1 MMSRFSSS
9 KSSFCRPRKHI
20 VLVVACGGPVSSR
33 RRRRATY
40 PATVPNTIM
49 SVSAAGAMDIA
60 PAAYDANAVSSCFR
74 ECCTS
79 DSVPL
84 AAPKSAF
91 ATGLTKIHDGPA
103 SAVFLGRFNGAP
115 VAVKRPKLP
124 TKAEIDRYHVELR
137 LMLELTHDHILP
149 LLAAHARPPE
159 YYLVFPYQENGSV
172 ASLVHEQGWC
182 PSWPAVLVLLQQ
194 VASALA
200 FVHARGYVHRD
211 VKPSNVLLDA
221 RWKATLCD
229 FGLAESEESLRA
241 SLQNAVYSEE
251 DAEGRTVAGRLIATL
266 GGGGKDVG
274 GPSSNR
280 SKPQSTGG
288 KPSGGFQKQH
298 MVGTLPYMPPEVLM
312 RRVPGFSADAYAF
325 GVSACEV
332 ATGIVPYS
340 DRERN
345 VALAHTI
352 MDLSYNESDLA
363 VAIASEN
370 LRPSLP
376 SETSREDETRSAGTA
391 DACSASPSARV
402 AADGVSKLAAACW
415 ALDASARPSLEQVLV
430 ELERVVDAYKKIAGL
445 PEAAPLEPRWS
456 PPATAARDADETARQ
471 ADAGLFADRTWP
483 TPREGRGVAPPRW
496 PKLPTTDEGD
506 SLDSLFRAG
515 VFSACGARGP
525 DKMED
530 RHVLASDV
538 GGVRGAHLACV
549 FDGHRGFECAEFC
562 RLNFEEALV
571 SVWHECAT
579 PEEALT
585 RTFESLDE
593 AFLDAFERTK
603 SKAFETDGREDAGR
617 RRGTSERFPGCTA
630 IAALRWGARVYVAN
644 AGDCRAVVCRE
655 PRTNGDGGSGAEAVA
670 LSADHVADANEAE
683 RARVS
688 ATAGP
693 DALRVVNGVRRVG
706 PAGLAVT
713 RCVGDGDCKPFGVIA
728 TPEVT
733 AYDVDADERAGG
745 RDFALV
751 LACDGLWDVVSNAD
765 ARDLVLDTV
774 KEPSMSAK
782 RLGSEALARGSGD
795 NVTVVVAF
803 LKRTSTAETVTWERA
818 F

>member
-1 MMSRFSSS
+1 MD
-9 KSSFCRPRKHI
+9 I
-20 VLVVACGGPVSSR
+20 GP
-33 RRRRATY
+33 
-40 PATVPNTIM
+40 
-49 SVSAAGAMDIA
+49 AAG
-60 PAAYDANAVSSCFR
+60 DANAASACFR

-79 DSVPL
+79 SSVPL
-84 AAPKSAF
+84 ATPKSAF

-172 ASLVHEQGWC
+172 ASLVHDQGWR

-229 FGLAESEESLRA
+229 FGLAESEETLRA
-241 SLQNAVYSEE
+241 SLQNVVYSEE

-266 GGGGKDVG
+266 GVGGKDVG

-280 SKPQSTGG
+280 ERNPSPSTGG

-312 RRVPGFSADAYAF
+312 RRVPGFAADAYAF

-332 ATGIVPYS
+332 ATGIAPYS

-376 SETSREDETRSAGTA
+376 SETLREDTASKSAW
-391 DACSASPSARV
+391 V
-402 AADGVSKLAAACW
+402 AAEGVSRLASACW
-415 ALDASARPSLEQVLV
+415 ALDAQTRPSLERVLA
-430 ELERVVDAYKKIAGL
+430 ELERVVDAYKRAAGL
-445 PEAAPLEPRWS
+445 DAAAPLEPRWS
-456 PPATAARDADETARQ
+456 PPTAAARDAGEAARE
-471 ADAGLFADRTWP
+471 AESGLFADRAWP
-483 TPREGRGVAPPRW
+483 APRDGIGAAPALW
-496 PKLPTTDEGD
+496 PKLALFDASSDSNDRKGD
-506 SLDSLFRAG
+506 SDVFRAG

-530 RHVLASDV
+530 RHLLVSDV

-562 RLNFEEALV
+562 RRNFEKALV

-585 RTFESLDE
+585 RAFAALDE
-593 AFLDAFERTK
+593 AFVDAFERTK
-603 SKAFETDGREDAGR
+603 VFSETSKEK
-617 RRGTSERFPGCTA
+617 ERFPGCTA
-630 IAALRWGARVYVAN
+630 IVAMRWGERVYVAN

-655 PRTNGDGGSGAEAVA
+655 PGLG
-670 LSADHVADANEAE
+670 NEEKKKKPVGRAE
-683 RARVS
+683 RGPLRRRQRVGARARLRCCRSGS
-688 ATAGP
+688 AQARERRLARRAGWARR
-693 DALRVVNGVRRVG
+693 DARPRRRRLQTFRRRRDPRGRLVRRRRGRFRARLGVRRRVG
-706 PAGLAVT
+706 RRLVRRRARPRVGHGEGTVDECQAARVRGARARIERQRHRGGRVFET
-713 RCVGDGDCKPFGVIA
+713 DDHRGDGHLG
-728 TPEVT
+728 T
-733 AYDVDADERAGG
+733 R
-745 RDFALV
+745 V
-751 LACDGLWDVVSNAD
+751 LSRLSTRVS
-765 ARDLVLDTV
+765 R
-774 KEPSMSAK
+774 
-782 RLGSEALARGSGD
+782 R
-795 NVTVVVAF
+795 
-803 LKRTSTAETVTWERA
+803 
-818 F
+818 

>member
-1 MMSRFSSS
+1 MA
-9 KSSFCRPRKHI
+9 PPPPD
-20 VLVVACGGPVSSR
+20 A
-33 RRRRATY
+33 
-40 PATVPNTIM
+40 
-49 SVSAAGAMDIA
+49 SAASAMDTG
-60 PAAYDANAVSSCFR
+60 PAAGDANAASACFR

-79 DSVPL
+79 SSVPL

-137 LMLELTHDHILP
+137 LMLELTHDYILP

-172 ASLVHEQGWC
+172 ASLVHDQGWR
-182 PSWPAVLVLLQQ
+182 PSWPAVLVLMQQ

-229 FGLAESEESLRA
+229 FGLAESEETLRA
-241 SLQNAVYSEE
+241 SLQNVVYSEE

-266 GGGGKDVG
+266 GVGGKDVG

-280 SKPQSTGG
+280 ERKPSPSTGG

-312 RRVPGFSADAYAF
+312 RRVPGFAADAYAF

-332 ATGIVPYS
+332 ATGIAPYS

-376 SETSREDETRSAGTA
+376 SETLREDTASKSAW
-391 DACSASPSARV
+391 V
-402 AADGVSKLAAACW
+402 AAEGVSRLASACW
-415 ALDASARPSLEQVLV
+415 ALDAQTRPSLERVLA
-430 ELERVVDAYKKIAGL
+430 ELERVVDAYKRAAGL
-445 PEAAPLEPRWS
+445 DAAAPLEPRWS
-456 PPATAARDADETARQ
+456 PPTAAARDAGEAARE
-471 ADAGLFADRTWP
+471 AESGLFADRAWP
-483 TPREGRGVAPPRW
+483 APRDGIGAAPALW
-496 PKLPTTDEGD
+496 PKLTLFDASSDSNDRKGD
-506 SLDSLFRAG
+506 SDVFRAG

-530 RHVLASDV
+530 RHLLVSDV

-562 RLNFEEALV
+562 RRNFEKALV

-585 RTFESLDE
+585 RAFAALDE
-593 AFLDAFERTK
+593 AFVDAFERTK
-603 SKAFETDGREDAGR
+603 VFSETSKEK
-617 RRGTSERFPGCTA
+617 ERFPGCTA
-630 IAALRWGARVYVAN
+630 IVAMRWGERVYVAN

-655 PRTNGDGGSGAEAVA
+655 PGLGNEEKKNNPWVA
-670 LSADHVADANEAE
+670 LSADHCADANESE

-688 ATAGP
+688 AAAGP
-693 DALRVVNGVRRVG
+693 EALRLVNGVWRVG

-713 RCVGDGDCKPFGVIA
+713 RALGDGDCKPFGVVAI
-728 TPEVT
+728 PEVVSY
-733 AYDVDADERAGG
+733 AVDAD
-745 RDFALV
+745 DFALV
-751 LACDGLWDVVSNAD
+751 LACDGVWDVVSCAD

-782 RLGSEALARGSGD
+782 RLGSEALARGSSD
-795 NVTVVVAF
+795 NVTAVVAF
-803 LKRTSTAETVTWERA
+803 LKRTTTAETVTWERA

>member
-1 MMSRFSSS
+1 MDT
-9 KSSFCRPRKHI
+9 
-20 VLVVACGGPVSSR
+20 GP
-33 RRRRATY
+33 
-40 PATVPNTIM
+40 
-49 SVSAAGAMDIA
+49 AAG
-60 PAAYDANAVSSCFR
+60 DANAASACFR

-79 DSVPL
+79 NSVPL

-172 ASLVHEQGWC
+172 SSLVHDQGWR
-182 PSWPAVLVLLQQ
+182 PSWPAVLVLLKQ

-200 FVHARGYVHRD
+200 FVHKRGYVHRD

-229 FGLAESEESLRA
+229 FGLAESEETLRA
-241 SLQNAVYSEE
+241 SLQNVVYSEE

-266 GGGGKDVG
+266 GARGKDVG
-274 GPSSNR
+274 GPSSNCER
-280 SKPQSTGG
+280 KPGPSTGG

-312 RRVPGFSADAYAF
+312 RRVPGFAADAYAF

-332 ATGIVPYS
+332 ATGIAPYS

-376 SETSREDETRSAGTA
+376 SETLREDTVSKSAWI
-391 DACSASPSARV
+391 
-402 AADGVSKLAAACW
+402 AAEGVSKIASKCW
-415 ALDASARPSLEQVLV
+415 ALDATARPSLEQVLADI
-430 ELERVVDAYKKIAGL
+430 ERVGDAYKRAAGL
-445 PEAAPLEPRWS
+445 DAAAPLEPRWS
-456 PPATAARDADETARQ
+456 PPTAAARDAGEAARE
-471 ADAGLFADRTWP
+471 AESGLFADRAWP
-483 TPREGRGVAPPRW
+483 APRDGIGAAPALW
-496 PKLPTTDEGD
+496 PKLKSLFDGDANDQKGD
-506 SLDSLFRAG
+506 SNVFRAG
-515 VFSACGARGP
+515 VFSACGARGV

-530 RHVLASDV
+530 RHLIVSDV
-538 GGVRGAHLACV
+538 GGVRGVSLACV

-562 RLNFEEALV
+562 RRNFEKALV
-571 SVWHECAT
+571 SVWHECVS

-585 RTFESLDE
+585 KTFASLDE
-593 AFLDAFERTK
+593 AFVDAFERTK
-603 SKAFETDGREDAGR
+603 VSFGESK
-617 RRGTSERFPGCTA
+617 ERFPGCTA
-630 IAALRWGARVYVAN
+630 IVAMRWGERVYVAN

-655 PRTNGDGGSGAEAVA
+655 PTPETRGGSGADGSRWVA
-670 LSADHVADANEAE
+670 LSADHVADTNEAE
-683 RARVS
+683 RARVVE
-688 ATAGP
+688 TAGP

-713 RCVGDGDCKPFGVIA
+713 RCVGDGDCKPYGVIA

-733 AYDVDADERAGG
+733 AYAVDASDEDTHTSGK
-745 RDFALV
+745 DFALV

-803 LKRTSTAETVTWERA
+803 LKETNTAETVTWERA

>member
-1 MMSRFSSS
+1 MA
-9 KSSFCRPRKHI
+9 P
-20 VLVVACGGPVSSR
+20 P
-33 RRRRATY
+33 
-40 PATVPNTIM
+40 PAM
-49 SVSAAGAMDIA
+49 DVSAASAMDTG
-60 PAAYDANAVSSCFR
+60 PAADDANAASACFR

-79 DSVPL
+79 TSVPL

-124 TKAEIDRYHVELR
+124 TKADIDRYHVELR

-159 YYLVFPYQENGSV
+159 YFLVFPYQENGSV
-172 ASLVHEQGWC
+172 ASLVHEMGWR
-182 PSWPAVLVLLQQ
+182 PSWPAVLVLLRQ

-229 FGLAESEESLRA
+229 FGLAESEEALRN

-266 GGGGKDVG
+266 GGGGKELG

-332 ATGIVPYS
+332 ATGIAPYS

-363 VAIASEN
+363 VAIAGEN

-376 SETSREDETRSAGTA
+376 SETRTEGSASA
-391 DACSASPSARV
+391 AASPSARV
-402 AADGVSKLAAACW
+402 AADGVSRLAAACW
-415 ALDASARPSLEQVLV
+415 APAASARPSFEQITA
-430 ELERVVDAYKKIAGL
+430 ELDDVADAYKKAAGL
-445 PEAAPLEPRWS
+445 AAAAPLEPRWS
-456 PPATAARDADETARQ
+456 PPTAAARDAGEAARV
-471 ADAGLFADRTWP
+471 AESGLFADRAWP
-483 TPREGRGVAPPRW
+483 APRDGVGVPPARW
-496 PKLPTTDEGD
+496 PKLGSSRGSEGD
-506 SLDSLFRAG
+506 ADCFRAG

-562 RLNFEEALV
+562 RRNFEKALV
-571 SVWHECAT
+571 SLWHECAT

-585 RTFESLDE
+585 RTFAALDE
-593 AFLDAFERTK
+593 AFVDAFERTK
-603 SKAFETDGREDAGR
+603 RGTRANGDRSVTETDDVRNDGDDVQTTSNVSNV
-617 RRGTSERFPGCTA
+617 RRGAKSLERFPGCTA

-655 PRTNGDGGSGAEAVA
+655 PLPETRGGSGADGSRWVA
-670 LSADHVADANEAE
+670 LSADHVADTNEAE
-683 RARVS
+683 RARVV

-713 RCVGDGDCKPFGVIA
+713 RCVGDGDCKPYGVIA
-728 TPEVT
+728 APEVT
-733 AYDVDADERAGG
+733 AYAVDASDEDTHTSGK
-745 RDFALV
+745 DFALV

-803 LKRTSTAETVTWERA
+803 LKETNTAETVTWERA